1 MKSLI
6 FLVIINLFFSSLF
19 AQFGTLDTSFGKA
32 GKVITG
38 NANGKLSAAAILP
51 DGRIVAAGSIVDSLA
66 IVCYLTNGNIDS
78 SFGNNGYFKL
88 SYETSDYWGD
98 TKTLIIQPDGKI
110 LFGGYW
116 GTVAATNLILARL
129 NSNGTL
135 DNGFGSSGIV
145 KANYNNTGITSIALQ
160 NDKKIVVGATV
171 GLYMYVLRFLPD
183 GIIDASFGN
192 NGITSSFFA
201 GNAEGLYVT
210 VQADGKITGAHTNY
224 GDIGLVRYKTEGTF
238 DSTFGVNG
246 RSIVDMSGADDRAYS
261 ILLQPDQ
268 KIIVAGGFNYDF
280 YNTNFGVARFKTDGT
295 LDSSFG
301 SYGITSIDFSGSVD
315 VAFTAALQPDGK
327 IITGGFI
334 NNHFGLAR
342 YKNNGTPDS
351 SFGTNGHL
359 TTDFGSVPE
368 AVYSV
373 FLQRDGKMV
382 AAGSGGYITHYL
394 LGRYNSD
401 IIKNIKSGLWSD
413 PATWS
418 NNTIPDETSV
428 IELDFGVIVDINAK
442 CKSLK
447 TNSHI
452 VTVNQNVNLIIN
464 GYQNNQ

>member
-1 MKSLI
+1 MKLSIL
-6 FLVIINLFFSSLF
+6 FVIINLFVSSLF

-32 GKVITG
+32 GKVITE
-38 NANGKLSAAAILP
+38 NSNGKLSAAAILP
-51 DGRIVAAGSIVDSLA
+51 DGRIVTVGSIVDSLA
-66 IVCYLTNGNIDS
+66 IICYLANGNIDS
-78 SFGNNGYFKL
+78 SFGENGFLKL
-88 SYETSDYWGD
+88 SYETSGYWGEA
-98 TKTLIIQPDGKI
+98 KALIIQPDGKI

-116 GTVAATNLILARL
+116 GTVAATNLILVRL

-135 DNGFGSSGIV
+135 DNSFGSSGIV
-145 KANYNNTGITSIALQ
+145 KANYNNAAITSIALQ
-160 NDKKIVVGATV
+160 NDKKIVVGATM

-192 NGITSSFFA
+192 SGITPSFFA

-210 VQADGKITGAHTNY
+210 VQTDGKIIGTHTNY

-246 RSIVDMSGADDRAYS
+246 RSIVDMSGVDDRAYS

-301 SYGITSIDFSGSVD
+301 SSGITSVDFSGSVD
-315 VAFTAALQPDGK
+315 VAFAAALQPGGK
-327 IITGGFI
+327 IIAGGFI
-334 NNHFGLAR
+334 NDHFGLAR

-351 SFGTNGHL
+351 SFGINGHL
-359 TTDFGSVPE
+359 ITDFGSVSE

-373 FLQRDGKMV
+373 FLQQDGKTV
-382 AAGSGGYITHYL
+382 AAGSDGYLTHYL
-394 LGRYNSD
+394 LARYNND
-401 IIKNIKSGLWSD
+401 VITNIKSGLWSD
-413 PATWS
+413 PAIWS
-418 NNTIPDETSV
+418 NNIVPDETTK
-428 IELDFGVIVDINAK
+428 IELGFDVIIDINAK

-447 TNSHI
+447 TNNHI
-452 VTVNQNVNLIIN
+452 VTVNQNVNLFVY
-464 GYQNNQ
+464 GESK

>member
-1 MKSLI
+1 MKLLI
-6 FLVIINLFFSSLF
+6 FLVIINLYISSLY
-19 AQFGTLDTSFGKA
+19 AQSATLDTSFGKA
-32 GKVITG
+32 GKVIPE
-38 NANGKLSAAAILP
+38 NSNGKLSAAAILP
-51 DGRIVAAGSIVDSLA
+51 DGRIVTAGSIVDSLA
-66 IVCYLTNGNIDS
+66 IACYLRNGNIDS
-78 SFGNNGYFKL
+78 SFGDNGYFKL
-88 SYETSDYWGD
+88 RYETSGYWGEA
-98 TKTLIIQPDGKI
+98 KTLIIQPDGKI

-116 GTVAATNLILARL
+116 GTVAATNLILVRL
-129 NSNGTL
+129 NSNGTP
-135 DNGFGSSGIV
+135 DNSFGSSGII
-145 KANYNNTGITSIALQ
+145 KANYNNTAITSIALQ

-210 VQADGKITGAHTNY
+210 VQTDGKIVGAHTNY

-280 YNTNFGVARFKTDGT
+280 YNTNFGVARFKTNGT

-301 SYGITSIDFSGSVD
+301 NYGITSVDFSGSVD
-315 VAFTAALQPDGK
+315 VAFTSALQPDGK
-327 IITGGFI
+327 IIAGGFI
-334 NNHFGLAR
+334 NDHFGLAR
-342 YKNNGTPDS
+342 YKSNGTPDT

-359 TTDFGSVPE
+359 TTDFGSVSE
-368 AVYSV
+368 AAYSV
-373 FLQRDGKMV
+373 FLQQDGKMV
-382 AAGSGGYITHYL
+382 AAGSDGYLTHYL
-394 LGRYNSD
+394 LARYNSD
-401 IIKNIKSGLWSD
+401 VITNIKSGLWSD

-418 NNTIPDETSV
+418 SNTIPDETSA
-428 IELDFGVIVDINAK
+428 IELDFNVIVDINAK

-447 TNSHI
+447 TNNHV
-452 VTVNQNVNLIIN
+452 VTVNQNVNLFVY
-464 GYQNNQ
+464 GVSK